1 MTDTRLGSVLDGKY
15 ELVRL
20 LGRGGMGEVYEA
32 RHCQIGRRVALKFLL
47 PDAARDE
54 RLVARFRVEARAA
67 GSLAHEN
74 ISAVYDVGCAD
85 GVHYL
90 VMDYLDGADC
100 ARELASARVF
110 SVSRAAEVGL
120 QVCRGLASA
129 HAHGIVHR
137 DLKPANLFL
146 CQRADGSE
154 LVKILDFGIAK
165 LRVDGAS
172 LLATDTGATMGT
184 PYYMSPEQ
192 ARGDDGID
200 ARTDLYALGVI
211 LYELLSGR
219 RPIRGDMPLQV
230 LHRILTETPKP
241 LSRLRPE
248 LPPKLCAI
256 VHRALAKA
264 RDERFASAE
273 ELARALSPFVVGH
286 SIVTSSKQT
295 EREIRVVTASLVDLG
310 SSNGAHDAPASTASL
325 ATGPAARP
333 ASDGTRTRVLR
344 RALPLALLAVSLSV
358 AVWYL
363 SARPA
368 VTTAGGAPRSI
379 PTVQRT
385 SMLPG
390 MSPTPSEPGV
400 QATTRP
406 EPPVVQ
412 ADAVSTTRP
421 STLPLFARTPEG
433 VLRPADAHVPSVLSS
448 ASALHDDAGARR
460 PVEHAR
466 LRARPSAVTPR
477 LSAAP
482 AVATVSDSAGVE
494 PLARPAAAAEST
506 LSSPPTSAPQPPPV
520 STPPSRK
527 LGIDSHSPYR

>member
-1 MTDTRLGSVLDGKY
+1 MTDPRLGSVLDGKY

-32 RHCQIGRRVALKFLL
+32 RHREIGRRVALKFLL

-74 ISAVYDVGCAD
+74 ISAVYDVGCSA

-90 VMDYLDGADC
+90 VMDYLDGSDC

-110 SVSRAAEVGL
+110 SVARAAEVGL

-137 DLKPANLFL
+137 DLKPANLFF
-146 CQRADGSE
+146 CQRGDGSE

-172 LLATDTGATMGT
+172 LLATDTVATMGT

-192 ARGDDGID
+192 ARGDEGID

-219 RPIRGDMPLQV
+219 RPIRGDTPLQV

-241 LSRLRPE
+241 LQRLCPD
-248 LPPKLCAI
+248 LPRKLCAI
-256 VHRALAKA
+256 VHRALAKG
-264 RDERFASAE
+264 RDERFGSAE
-273 ELARALSPFVVGH
+273 EFALALAPFVLGH
-286 SIVTSSKQT
+286 GGFRSSKQT
-295 EREIRVVTASLVDLG
+295 EREIPIVNGSRVDLA
-310 SSNGAHDAPASTASL
+310 SSRGVTDAPASTASL

-333 ASDGTRTRVLR
+333 AFEGTRTRILR
-344 RALPLALLAVSLSV
+344 SALPVALSVVSLSV

-363 SARPA
+363 SVRPVA
-368 VTTAGGAPRSI
+368 PAAEGVLGPPTLPTT
-379 PTVQRT
+379 QRT

-390 MSPTPSEPGV
+390 VPSPTSSAEPG
-400 QATTRP
+400 AHASSERAPP
-406 EPPVVQ
+406 EQV
-412 ADAVSTTRP
+412 DAVSITRP
-421 STLPLFARTPEG
+421 SALLPTETDDPSGL
-433 VLRPADAHVPSVLSS
+433 PAASS
-448 ASALHDDAGARR
+448 PTNDAGAAR
-460 PVEHAR
+460 PVAQAR
-466 LRARPSAVTPR
+466 LRPKPSVVASSSSVPPVAKV
-477 LSAAP
+477 SASP
-482 AVATVSDSAGVE
+482 DVE
-494 PLARPAAAAEST
+494 LLARPPAVVDPGPI
-506 LSSPPTSAPQPPPV
+506 SPPSSAVEHPLV
-520 STPPSRK
+520 SPAPSRK
-527 LGIDSHSPYR
+527 LVIDSHSPYR